1 MRLYLIRHGETIL
14 NQKKCYY
21 GVTDVSLSEEGRLQG
36 LRLHQALKDVKIDR
50 VISSPLTRAVETAWL
65 VMHGRGPEV
74 LTDER
79 LMEQNFGMFEGMTHQ
94 EILERYPEE
103 YAAWNRDFDD
113 WRIPGGECFSDV
125 RSRVDAFVKDLPGEG
140 TVLVAAHKGTLGHL
154 TASLLHLP
162 LEGYWHFVFE
172 QDCISCIDMEDGYA
186 ILRYLN
192 RKVPALDEGD
202 KE

>member
-1 MRLYLIRHGETIL
+1 M
-14 NQKKCYY
+14 Q
-21 GVTDVSLSEEGRLQG
+21 
-36 LRLHQALKDVKIDR
+36 
-50 VISSPLTRAVETAWL
+50 
-65 VMHGRGPEV
+65 GRGPEV

-79 LMEQNFGMFEGMTHQ
+79 LMEQNFGIFEGMTHQ

-103 YAAWNRDFDD
+103 YAAWNRDFDN

-162 LEGYWHFVFE
+162 LEGYTNTHSDAGAVHFSRE
-172 QDCISCIDMEDGYA
+172 SSLWWPDL
-186 ILRYLN
+186 LRYPPGPPSSDYTTNSVSSEHNLWEQHCM
-192 RKVPALDEGD
+192 LLL
-202 KE
+202 